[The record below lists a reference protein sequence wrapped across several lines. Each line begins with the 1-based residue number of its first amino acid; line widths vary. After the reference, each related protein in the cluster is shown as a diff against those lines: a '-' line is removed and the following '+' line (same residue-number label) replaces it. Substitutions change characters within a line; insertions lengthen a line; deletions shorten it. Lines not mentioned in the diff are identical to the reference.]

1 MWSNPNPNP
10 NLDPSPNPN
19 QVRLPV
25 RVPVMNDQLTIKVSD
40 YDHGG
45 YDDLVADCIFSLN
58 EIVSKRTLPPRW
70 VCLALTLF
78 LAPEP

>member
-1 MWSNPNPNP
+1 MHIH
-10 NLDPSPNPN
+10 
-19 QVRLPV
+19 
-25 RVPVMNDQLTIKVSD
+25 TYICT
-40 YDHGG
+40 G